1 MKITEQTIHAALD
14 PVVSDMEL
22 SPWSRERMI
31 RAAIEASE
39 RPVRRR
45 KFRFLRPVAAVALSL
60 ALCITSSMVVLASP
74 TLSEKLGG
82 LSRLTLRY
90 LTPASAEALD
100 GGIRMEVLGSMQDEG
115 SVIAYLL
122 LQDVTGQNRLDDTL
136 ELPDIQI
143 DGMPTVITGLPVV
156 QEDGSLILKIQGL
169 RDPAQANTGKVNV
182 TIGTILSGEKRTEYI
197 NSGYTAA
204 DFLRM
209 NPQPEMGGSVP
220 LLGATNQ
227 VQSGSL
233 AAMMDQ
239 KSFQA
244 LKPVIA
250 YEDERIPFL
259 TIQNGGLVD
268 TTLRLHVRRDPQ
280 RWYNEC
286 SMALFDLD
294 GQMVPED
301 SALLEMGKPM
311 RTGVEG
317 ILRTEQAEYV
327 MSLPVDKPLEE
338 LQLFFQTVTYDTC
351 VQGTWDVTFS
361 VPDNLPLVVSVP
373 CNRNM
378 ETWLLTRVEVSPFGI
393 VASGS
398 GVLRESSLKPRI
410 TLQLMDGTVLD
421 RFGAGITS
429 VEMGMHDKADLISYK
444 VYFDEP
450 LDLEQLAQIQLNGT
464 VLWKRGEAVEA

>member
-1 MKITEQTIHAALD
+1 MKITEQSIHAALD
-14 PVVSDMEL
+14 PVVSDLEL
-22 SPWSRERMI
+22 SPWARTRMV
-31 RAAIEASE
+31 RVAIESSD

-45 KFRFLRPVAAVALSL
+45 KLHFLRPIAAVALSL

-74 TLSEKLGG
+74 ALSEKLGS

-115 SVIAYLL
+115 SVIAYLSL
-122 LQDVTGQNRLDDTL
+122 EDVSGENRLDDTL

-143 DGMPTVITGLPVV
+143 DGMPTVITGLPIR
-156 QEDGSLILKIQGL
+156 QEDGSLVVKIQGL

-182 TIGTILSGEKRTEYI
+182 TIGTILSGEKRTDYQD
-197 NSGYTAA
+197 SGYTAA
-204 DFLRM
+204 DFLEM
-209 NPQPEMGGSVP
+209 NPQPEMGGSMP
-220 LLGATNQ
+220 LLGGSNN

-233 AAMMDQ
+233 SRMMEQ

-259 TIQNGGLVD
+259 TIQNGGLVND
-268 TTLRLHVRRDPQ
+268 TLRLHVRRDPQ
-280 RWYNEC
+280 QWFNEC
-286 SMALFDLD
+286 SMALFDPEGELIA
-294 GQMVPED
+294 ED

-317 ILRTEQAEYV
+317 VLRTEQAEYV
-327 MSLPVDKPLEE
+327 MSLPKDVPLEQ
-338 LQLFFQTVTYDTC
+338 LQLRFQTVTYETC

-361 VPDNLPLVVSVP
+361 VPETLPMVISVP

-378 ETWLLTRVEVSPFGI
+378 ETWLLTRIEVSPFGI

-398 GVLRESSLKPRI
+398 GVLRESSLKPRV
-410 TLQLMDGTVLD
+410 TLQLMDGTVLE
-421 RFGAGITS
+421 RFGVGITS
-429 VEMGMHDKADLISYK
+429 VEMGMQDKADQISYK
-444 VYFDEP
+444 LYFDEP
-450 LDLEQLAQIQLNGT
+450 LDLEELAQIRLNGT
-464 VLWKRGEAVEA
+464 VLWQRGEAVEA